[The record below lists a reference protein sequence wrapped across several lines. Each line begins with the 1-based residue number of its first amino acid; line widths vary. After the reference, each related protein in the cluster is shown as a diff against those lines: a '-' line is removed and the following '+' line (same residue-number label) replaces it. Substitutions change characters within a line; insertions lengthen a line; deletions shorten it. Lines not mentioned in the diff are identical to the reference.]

1 MSRNQNTQMKLLN
14 FENWGVYTGKMP
26 KIGNRFR
33 KFSESRKHSNITS
46 AGQFG
51 GELRREISPWS
62 ITVWYWSIGI
72 LYWELE
78 TSITPFYEVHMKPP
92 PLQIPNLNT
101 GETC

>member
-1 MSRNQNTQMKLLN
+1 MSVLYKQKRTSDQA
-14 FENWGVYTGKMP
+14 P
-26 KIGNRFR
+26 PA
-33 KFSESRKHSNITS
+33 SS

-51 GELRREISPWS
+51 GELQREISPWS
-62 ITVWYWSIGI
+62 ITVCYWSIGV

-78 TSITPFYEVHMKPP
+78 TSKTSLYAIHMTPP

>member
-1 MSRNQNTQMKLLN
+1 MTHER
-14 FENWGVYTGKMP
+14 
-26 KIGNRFR
+26 
-33 KFSESRKHSNITS
+33 S

-62 ITVWYWSIGI
+62 ITVWYWSIGV

-78 TSITPFYEVHMKPP
+78 TSKTSLYAVHMTPP